1 MKVTTY
7 SPEPLLR
14 HPGLL
19 FREMLE
25 SLWAGRELAWRLAIR
40 NISAMYRQTALGYV
54 WAFLPPLLAAF
65 TFIILRRGGILETGD
80 LGVPYVA
87 WVLIGTSLWQV
98 FADSINAPM
107 RQVSQAK
114 SMLAKINFPREALIV
129 AGVLETLFNFVIRLV
144 IFVAVFAW
152 FRIVPGWEIL
162 LLPFALMVLI
172 VLGTMIGVLL
182 TPPAVLYQDIEKG
195 IPVLLPFLMIL
206 SGAVVPA
213 PKEGLTAQLLQLNP
227 IYPVLDTCRSLL
239 IGQHPAMWMETL
251 LVAAA
256 SLVLLLFG
264 WVLYRLAMPHLI
276 ARLGG

>member
-1 MKVTTY
+1 LKTTVY
-7 SPEPLLR
+7 SPDPLLR
-14 HPGLL
+14 HPVIL
-19 FREMLE
+19 FREMAE

-54 WAFLPPLLAAF
+54 WAFLPPIFAAV
-65 TFIILRRGGILETGD
+65 TFIFLRRGGVIETGD

-87 WVLIGTSLWQV
+87 WVILGTFLWQV

-144 IFVAVFAW
+144 IVIAVLAW

-162 LLPFALMVLI
+162 LLPFALVVLI

-206 SGAVVPA
+206 SGAVVPV
-213 PKEGLTAQLLQLNP
+213 PKEGLSGQLIQLNP
-227 IYPVLDTCRSLL
+227 IYPVLDTCRCLV
-239 IGQHPAMWMETL
+239 IGQHPTLWPETL
-251 LVAAA
+251 IVAAL
-256 SLVLLLFG
+256 SFVLLLFG
-264 WVLYRLAMPHLI
+264 WILYRLAMPHLI